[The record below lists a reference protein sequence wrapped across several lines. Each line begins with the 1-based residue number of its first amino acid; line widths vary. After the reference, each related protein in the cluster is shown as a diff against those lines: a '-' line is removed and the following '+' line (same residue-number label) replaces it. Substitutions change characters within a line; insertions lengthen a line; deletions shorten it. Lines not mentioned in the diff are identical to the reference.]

1 MTSAE
6 KHVLIVEDA
15 RGTRAYPLDSLPYS
29 IAVGRGDNCPI
40 QLYSRWL
47 SRRHAT
53 LLRIPD
59 GRGGISYRLID
70 GDPEDSRRSTNG
82 TFVNRRNIQS
92 CDLKNHDEIR
102 FGSEVRAHYFCL
114 DNYAIPVK
122 TVPDLPHE
130 PNRLRTIADEGNL
143 FRKIQQY

>member
-6 KHVLIVEDA
+6 LHVLIVEDA
-15 RGTRAYPLDSLPYS
+15 RGTRAYSLDDFPHS

-59 GRGGISYRLID
+59 GRGSISYRLID
-70 GDPEDSRRSTNG
+70 GDPETCRRSTNG

-92 CDLKNHDEIR
+92 CDLKNHDEVR

-114 DNYAIPVK
+114 DNDFMSPQTAQDK
-122 TVPDLPHE
+122 LRE
-130 PNRLRTIADEGNL
+130 PAPQRTIVDEGNI
-143 FRKIQQY
+143 FRSLQD

>member
-1 MTSAE
+1 MTCAE
-6 KHVLIVEDA
+6 RHVLIVEDS
-15 RGTRAYPLDSLPYS
+15 RGTRAYALDDLPHS

-59 GRGGISYRLID
+59 GRGSISYRLID
-70 GDPEDSRRSTNG
+70 GDPESSRRSTNG
-82 TFVNRRNIQS
+82 TFVNKRSIQS
-92 CDLKNHDEIR
+92 YDLQNHDEVR

-114 DNYAIPVK
+114 DNDVIPIQTAQDK
-122 TVPDLPHE
+122 PREADP
-130 PNRLRTIADEGNL
+130 RRTMVDEGNI
-143 FRKIQQY
+143 FRTIQA